1 MTRQELAELGLEHLI
16 GTDLLRAYMHG
27 YFMDNKLYERSKVVA
42 KPSMYEEY
50 QKEKNRQR
58 EEKRKEKRITM
69 KQKKTGVNAEL
80 AEKWES
86 GKKAVDERF
95 SALFENGDYEI
106 DKNSEE
112 YRRAHASEMRGKKKA
127 AVEEAEEEEEED
139 SEEAMLGEDFDL
151 LDTHDAMI
159 AKKNAKRESEKS
171 EESEESE
178 ENDEKREKTASRKER
193 EEKERIKPKV
203 RFYGVKEGSK
213 IQIPTSKN
221 ETKKEVEKRKERR
234 TMSLGQRAKANERKG
249 RK

>member
-127 AVEEAEEEEEED
+127 AVEEAEEEE
-139 SEEAMLGEDFDL
+139 
-151 LDTHDAMI
+151 
-159 AKKNAKRESEKS
+159 KKGRGKW
-171 EESEESE
+171 
-178 ENDEKREKTASRKER
+178 
-193 EEKERIKPKV
+193 
-203 RFYGVKEGSK
+203 
-213 IQIPTSKN
+213 QIY
-221 ETKKEVEKRKERR
+221 RR
-234 TMSLGQRAKANERKG
+234 QRALNPGDQCGHRHRGPGAHR
-249 RK
+249 RFPP